1 MLWDGY
7 LVVAHWCEMRKRGD
21 VFPFVV
27 VVVEASCL
35 RVNDWFFFF
44 LATSVCL
51 SSVFPLLKV
60 IHTQSREVGRYENM
74 RGGSSSNVVEISLS
88 APLVG
93 IGLTDL
99 PKSGWVGRS
108 LLLPALWF
116 LRSYSHTS
124 EHYTFSMHW
133 TVSYQCQFGPLST
146 KKHVNS
152 KLKLLENKW
161 NYSFL

>member
-1 MLWDGY
+1 MLWGGY

-60 IHTQSREVGRYENM
+60 IHTQSREVGRSENS
-74 RGGSSSNVVEISLS
+74 GGGPSSNVVETS

-93 IGLTDL
+93 IGLT
-99 PKSGWVGRS
+99 KMGGERS
-108 LLLPALWF
+108 LLLPALRF
-116 LRSYSHTS
+116 LRSCSHTS
-124 EHYTFSMHW
+124 EHYTFSMHRS
-133 TVSYQCQFGPLST
+133 VSYQCQFGPLLA
-146 KKHVNS
+146 KHHVNS
-152 KLKLLENKW
+152 KE
-161 NYSFL
+161 

>member
-1 MLWDGY
+1 
-7 LVVAHWCEMRKRGD
+7 MRKRGD

-60 IHTQSREVGRYENM
+60 IHTQSREVGRSENS
-74 RGGSSSNVVEISLS
+74 GGGPSSNVVETS

-99 PKSGWVGRS
+99 PKSVGGGPITPPS
-108 LLLPALWF
+108 YPPVPMVLQSHIKALYPLNAQISFVPMSIWAIINQE
-116 LRSYSHTS
+116 T
-124 EHYTFSMHW
+124 
-133 TVSYQCQFGPLST
+133 CQQ
-146 KKHVNS
+146 
-152 KLKLLENKW
+152 
-161 NYSFL
+161 

>member
-1 MLWDGY
+1 
-7 LVVAHWCEMRKRGD
+7 MRKRGD

-60 IHTQSREVGRYENM
+60 IHTQSREVGRSENS
-74 RGGSSSNVVEISLS
+74 GGGPSSNVVETS

-93 IGLTDL
+93 IGQTDL
-99 PKSGWVGRS
+99 PKSGWGTDHSPCPPVPTVLQLHIRVLY
-108 LLLPALWF
+108 LLNAQISFVPMSIWAII
-116 LRSYSHTS
+116 SQTS
-124 EHYTFSMHW
+124 
-133 TVSYQCQFGPLST
+133 CQQ
-146 KKHVNS
+146 
-152 KLKLLENKW
+152 
-161 NYSFL
+161 

>member
-1 MLWDGY
+1 
-7 LVVAHWCEMRKRGD
+7 MRKRGD

-60 IHTQSREVGRYENM
+60 IHTQYREVGRPENLS
-74 RGGSSSNVVEISLS
+74 RNVVEIS

-93 IGLTDL
+93 KGLTDL
-99 PKSGWVGRS
+99 PKSGWG
-108 LLLPALWF
+108 
-116 LRSYSHTS
+116 
-124 EHYTFSMHW
+124 M
-133 TVSYQCQFGPLST
+133 GD
-146 KKHVNS
+146 
-152 KLKLLENKW
+152 
-161 NYSFL
+161 

>member
-1 MLWDGY
+1 
-7 LVVAHWCEMRKRGD
+7 MRKRGD

-60 IHTQSREVGRYENM
+60 IHTQSREVGRSENS
-74 RGGSSSNVVEISLS
+74 GGGPSSNVVETS

-93 IGLTDL
+93 IGQTDL
-99 PKSGWVGRS
+99 PKSGGGGRS
-108 LLLPALWF
+108 LPLPTLRF
-116 LRSYSHTS
+116 LRSCSHTS
-124 EHYTFSMHW
+124 EHYTFSMHRS
-133 TVSYQCQFGPLST
+133 VSYQCQFGPLST
-146 KKHVNS
+146 KKHVNN
-152 KLKLLENKW
+152 KLK
-161 NYSFL
+161 YY